1 MTIHWNYNLPQT
13 ATFFLLESQSQEQ
26 IYGYWIW
33 QAYRYLCV
41 MNAQND
47 DVRGPFSQLAFC
59 RFSFEAPLFI
69 IELPVVSK
77 KLISFV
83 EKSSWSN
90 FKYFELQGYV
100 YPVQEHV
107 VTLYS
112 RLFEPALIRII
123 WSFEVRWRSPWIC
136 YPNSWKTL
144 SFIRTSVIQTF
155 SYSKRFLFSLGPII
169 V

>member
-1 MTIHWNYNLPQT
+1 
-13 ATFFLLESQSQEQ
+13 
-26 IYGYWIW
+26 
-33 QAYRYLCV
+33 

-107 VTLYS
+107 VTLCS

-136 YPNSWKTL
+136 LPNSSKNTL
-144 SFIRTSVIQTF
+144 GYSNF
-155 SYSKRFLFSLGPII
+155 SYSNFQLFEAISVPPGANQRLKHPHLFEFLILGDRRVRTLRPISF
-169 V
+169 